1 MKYCPN
7 NESLK
12 TVDVRGKLQ
21 TSRMILD
28 VTFKMCVVSAH
39 YSRRL
44 DLQLVMGKE
53 RNISHLNRSQ
63 GIQARTM
70 KSSYLNEEFLSI
82 SSFSGGSKAR
92 LSMIA
97 E

>member
-53 RNISHLNRSQ
+53 SNISHLKRSQ

-70 KSSYLNEEFLSI
+70 KSSSLSH
-82 SSFSGGSKAR
+82 FSQEDQKQD
-92 LSMIA
+92 
-97 E
+97 

>member
-28 VTFKMCVVSAH
+28 LTFKMCVVSAH

-44 DLQLVMGKE
+44 DLHLVMCKE
-53 RNISHLNRSQ
+53 INISHLNKSQ
-63 GIQARTM
+63 GMEARM
-70 KSSYLNEEFLSI
+70 MRIYSRSHI
-82 SSFSGGSKAR
+82 S
-92 LSMIA
+92 
-97 E
+97 